1 MKAHYRRGG
10 LGDVKVKRFLINVLE
25 DLLVP
30 IRERRNYWEAQLP
43 EVIQYLEESTKIAN
57 EKANRTVE
65 RVRAAMRINY
75 FDGDAFLQEALERYP
90 ENK

>member
-1 MKAHYRRGG
+1 
-10 LGDVKVKRFLINVLE
+10 
-25 DLLVP
+25 
-30 IRERRNYWEAQLP
+30 
-43 EVIQYLEESTKIAN
+43 VIAYLEESTKIAN

-75 FDGDAFLQEALERYP
+75 FEGNAFLQEALERYP